1 MPLPL
6 LVPPSSHTRIKEP
19 LVYLLQQRR
28 DTTQKF
34 GHLKRSAKT
43 QAAKF
48 IGTQA
53 WMALLP
59 ITGATQTRM
68 NMVTSTKKEVEAVGL
83 EVDWILVL
91 NFVCSLLLMS
101 DLDKL
106 HTLCTKTYKE
116 QGVWFLNCFWEDFAE
131 KEAETIWNYVE
142 TNATLDIE
150 EHEEGHALDEM
161 KAHVFLEK
169 FDETLTVREMRA
181 KLRSTGAIG
190 ETERPKKVPLTHY
203 LLYKYNVNWH
213 SLVDETKQGDNSEE
227 MEKAERLLAEVT
239 AAFKESE
246 ERASEAR
253 NALNAAVSAENAA
266 KQREAEAVESENAAV
281 SAENA
286 AKAREAEAVESEN
299 QAVQQENDA
308 KASEAAAVERE
319 NEAVQQENEAVQR
332 EASAKASEEEAK
344 KREASAKE
352 SHAKSQEK
360 EAAAKKDADV
370 AAAAHSEAQAAQKEL
385 EEALAALHAEE
396 KAYNDKKAELERKS
410 TEGGV
415 VSMNKA
421 KNELAQHL
429 AEDPLPLRRA
439 KITAEAAVKRAE
451 KASKVSADARA
462 SAEASADAAS
472 KARQVAE
479 DAAQE
484 ASQARSVAEAD
495 AAAASKAR
503 EAAAAAREAASNAR
517 AQATK
522 DREAAEEARRKAAA
536 AREEATRSREAA
548 EQARAASE
556 EAKAAADKALDDAAN
571 KLQEAEN
578 YMQEVKSKPGVAYG
592 QLWWIDREL
601 YEQKKYLPVS
611 RGGIAK

>member
-1 MPLPL
+1 MG
-6 LVPPSSHTRIKEP
+6 VFS
-19 LVYLLQQRR
+19 
-28 DTTQKF
+28 F
-34 GHLKRSAKT
+34 
-43 QAAKF
+43 F
-48 IGTQA
+48 
-53 WMALLP
+53 
-59 ITGATQTRM
+59 
-68 NMVTSTKKEVEAVGL
+68 VE
-83 EVDWILVL
+83 
-91 NFVCSLLLMS
+91 MS

-106 HTLCTKTYKE
+106 HELCQKTYK
-116 QGVWFLNCFWEDFAE
+116 QQAIWFLNAFWDTKESEAE
-131 KEAETIWNYVE
+131 KLWDYVQKLNE
-142 TNATLDIE
+142 LDLE
-150 EHEEGHALDEM
+150 HHEEGCALDEM

-266 KQREAEAVESENAAV
+266 KQREAEAVESEN
-281 SAENA
+281 
-286 AKAREAEAVESEN
+286 

-344 KREASAKE
+344 RREASAKE
-352 SHAKSQEK
+352 SHAQSQEK

-370 AAAAHSEAQAAQKEL
+370 AAAAHAEAQSAQKEL

-451 KASKVSADARA
+451 KASKVSADARQ
-462 SAEASADAAS
+462 SAEASAAVAS
-472 KARQVAE
+472 KAREEAE
-479 DAAQE
+479 ASAAQ
-484 ASQARSVAEAD
+484 AAQARSTAEAD

-503 EAAAAAREAASNAR
+503 EDAAAARESASSAR
-517 AQATK
+517 TQAT
-522 DREAAEEARRKAAA
+522 
-536 AREEATRSREAA
+536 
-548 EQARAASE
+548 
-556 EAKAAADKALDDAAN
+556 AD
-571 KLQEAEN
+571 
-578 YMQEVKSKPGVAYG
+578 
-592 QLWWIDREL
+592 
-601 YEQKKYLPVS
+601 
-611 RGGIAK
+611 